1 MNGVRGRE
9 YLGPVPRPSSEP
21 VYLSGW
27 GSFHPSGQLTNQ
39 DIADRLDTSV
49 EWISRHI
56 GIESRCV
63 AGPEDTASSMGARAL
78 SDAIAQAGCRPQ
90 DVGAVISATSFDV
103 FDMPSTASRIAAH
116 TGIEAFTFDVR
127 AACSGWLVGIELA
140 RGLLHSGRASHVAVC
155 AAEQV
160 TLDVDPDDRA
170 TVVFFGDAAAAAI
183 VQSQRPD
190 RGLEVV
196 DFEWGAD
203 NAAHDAVVVPHGGYF
218 TMDARRTRTW
228 VEQAIESQ
236 ATEILERNGLSGA
249 DLRALVC
256 HQANLRLLEWVSGRL
271 GVPASRHW
279 HNVEWAGNTSA
290 AGAPSTLAQGLDNA
304 EPELEPG
311 DLFLV
316 VTVGSGLNVAA
327 ALLRWMGE

>member
-1 MNGVRGRE
+1 MTRLRD
-9 YLGPVPRPSSEP
+9 EP

-27 GSFHPSGQLTNQ
+27 GSFHPRGQLTNA
-39 DIADRLDTSV
+39 DIAARLPTSA
-49 EWISRHI
+49 EWISQHI

-63 AGPEDTASSMGARAL
+63 VGPDDTASSMGARAL
-78 SDAIAQAGCRPQ
+78 SDAMGRAGCRAE
-90 DVGAVISATSFDV
+90 DVGALISATSFDV

-116 TGIEAFTFDVR
+116 TGIDAFTFDIR

-140 RGLLHSGRASHVAVC
+140 RGMLLTGRATHVAVC

-183 VQSQRPD
+183 VQSERPE
-190 RGLEVV
+190 RGLELV
-196 DFEWGAD
+196 DFQWAAD
-203 NAAHDAVVVPHGGYF
+203 NAAHDAVVVPHHGYF
-218 TMDARRTRTW
+218 TMDARRTRAW
-228 VEQAIESQ
+228 VERAIAKQA
-236 ATEILERNGLSGA
+236 AEILGRNGLVGS

-256 HQANLRLLEWVSGRL
+256 HQANLRLLEWVADRL
-271 GVPASRHW
+271 GVPADRHW

-290 AGAPSTLAQGLDNA
+290 AGAPSTLAQGLDMTDK
-304 EPELEPG
+304 ELEPG

-327 ALLRWMGE
+327 ALLRWVGA